1 MQLVRLAES
10 TALNNAWIVGVL
22 AVVALIATWVI
33 VALSSFLMRQVAHS
47 LRVAALQSI
56 SDAYARRARLIG
68 VIASFA
74 VLLAAAGVLAYM
86 LWQREDLEPLAD
98 EALEHVTGDSLLLV
112 ARSAVALIAFLIAFY
127 ALKAASHRLIARGRG
142 RLSPREL
149 TDRQRMFLER
159 FFVHLPSAINLAL
172 AYVLLK
178 LAAGTFDVPGVLEWL
193 LLTTVYVLLVL
204 TSGRTLVALAHYLSE
219 SLLATW
225 ERKSKDTKLEEYY
238 AALRRLLPV
247 IQRSIEAIVTV
258 SVATVIVRRFEALEE
273 FAPYGPLLIRII
285 SMFLAASVVVEV
297 VRVLVA
303 RLLLAH
309 PSAADDTQRRRI
321 TFVGLIQ
328 SILKYIIYFIVSMM
342 VLEDLGID
350 PTPILAG
357 AGIVGLTVGLGS
369 QKIVADLL
377 NGLFLLFEDQ
387 ILQGDYIKIG
397 DTEGL
402 VEQMSLRL
410 TRIRDRFGRLHIMRN
425 GEIQN
430 VINYSRGWTL
440 TVVEMGV
447 SYEDDI
453 GKALR
458 VIEEVTSKLP
468 AMLPNQVLEKPQV
481 KGIETMGDSSLLI
494 RIETKV
500 GPGVHFDVKRALHR
514 LLVDGFNG
522 NGLEIP
528 YPKSVQFGMEGLP
541 PSPVPAPAPGAAPAA
556 PGAPGAPEAPGAASA
571 SASPASPASPTP
583 PPARA

>member
-10 TALNNAWIVGVL
+10 TALNNAWIVGIL
-22 AVVALIATWVI
+22 AVCALIATWLI
-33 VALSSFLMRQVAHS
+33 VALSSFLMRQIARS
-47 LRVAALQSI
+47 LRIAALQTLA
-56 SDAYARRARLIG
+56 DAYARRARLVA
-68 VIASFA
+68 VIASFLL
-74 VLLAAAGVLAYM
+74 VLAGAGVLGYM
-86 LWQREDLEPLAD
+86 LWQQEDLEPIADQALAQI
-98 EALEHVTGDSLLLV
+98 TGDSLMLA
-112 ARSAVALIAFLIAFY
+112 ARSAAVVVAFLLAFY
-127 ALKAASHRLIARGRG
+127 LLKIASRRFIARVRG
-142 RLSPREL
+142 RMSPRVL
-149 TDRQRMFLER
+149 TERQQRFLER
-159 FFVHLPSAINLAL
+159 FFIHLPAAINLAL
-172 AYVLLK
+172 AYGLLR
-178 LAAGTFDVPGVLEWL
+178 LAAGAFDVPGALEWF
-193 LLTTVYVLLVL
+193 LLTAVYVLLVL
-204 TSGRTLVALAHYLSE
+204 ASGRTLVALAHYLSE
-219 SLLATW
+219 SVLARW
-225 ERKSKDTKLEEYY
+225 EQKSKGTKLEEYY

-247 IQRSIEAIVTV
+247 IQRSIEAIVYV
-258 SVATVIVRRFEALEE
+258 SVATVIVRRFEALES
-273 FAPYGPLLIRII
+273 FAPYGPLLIRMI
-285 SMFLAASVVVEV
+285 SMYLAASVVVEV
-297 VRVLVA
+297 ARVLVA

-342 VLEDLGID
+342 VLEDIGID

-410 TRIRDRFGRLHIMRN
+410 TRVRDRFGRLHIMRN

-447 SYEDDI
+447 SYEDDLA
-453 GKALR
+453 KALR
-458 VIEEVTSKLP
+458 VIEEVTAQLP
-468 AMLPNQVLEKPQV
+468 ARMPGEVLEKPQV
-481 KGIETMGDSSLLI
+481 KGIETMGESALLV

-500 GPGVHFDVKRALHR
+500 GPGAHFDVKRTLHR
-514 LLVDGFNG
+514 LLVDGFNA

-528 YPKSVQFGMEGLP
+528 YPKSIQFESPP
-541 PSPVPAPAPGAAPAA
+541 PSPAPTPAPAPAAPAA
-556 PGAPGAPEAPGAASA
+556 PAPAAPAPPAASA
-571 SASPASPASPTP
+571 
-583 PPARA
+583 